1 MAAAAATIIHLAEAW
16 TRPEY
21 AAATDL
27 RSRPETATARSLS

>member
-21 AAATDL
+21 AAADL
-27 RSRPETATARSLS
+27 RTRPAGVAARSFS